1 MTNAKLAVRAA
12 LAASV
17 LGCTGLLAACGSSP
31 SRETTTTERTT
42 TMSAQPQPAS
52 TVTTTRTQ
60 QSTP

>member
-1 MTNAKLAVRAA
+1 MTHAKPVARLV
-12 LAASV
+12 LAATL

-31 SRETTTTERTT
+31 SRETTTTERTI
-42 TMSAQPQPAS
+42 TMPAQPQPTS